1 MLTKTSGLILKVNKL
16 GDNDCLYTILTED
29 MKKVTALSR
38 GIRSLKHKDFAA
50 LQLFCYSELELSN
63 KGNLY
68 YISNANVKNNFYN
81 IRLSV
86 EKLSLA
92 TYVNE
97 ICANVSEFLEGDNEY
112 FRFVLNTLYFI
123 EHAEGE
129 TETNELKKLKAIFE
143 LRSASFAGFM
153 PSFLKCVNCGCE
165 KNLAFFDVMGGG
177 AVCADC
183 KSQNAIGVNEYLLK
197 TMQFLCCAPLKTV
210 FSTPIKNE
218 DALDVINTIS
228 ERYISEKLEY
238 YFKSLD
244 YYNNIMKK
252 TMWNM
257 HKKQGIF
264 HFMMWIFNKN
274 HKK

>member
-1 MLTKTSGLILKVNKL
+1 MSLNRNELNSSVSSLLLKQYIVYKINSVLLRHLNNLLIGSLFYPMLLNQTVN
-16 GDNDCLYTILTED
+16 
-29 MKKVTALSR
+29 SR
-38 GIRSLKHKDFAA
+38 SAD

-153 PSFLKCVNCGCE
+153 PSFLNCVNCGCE

-252 TMWNM
+252 TM
-257 HKKQGIF
+257 
-264 HFMMWIFNKN
+264 
-274 HKK
+274 

>member
-1 MLTKTSGLILKVNKL
+1 MLTKTNGLILKANKL

-38 GIRSLKHKDFAA
+38 GIRSLKHKDFSA

-68 YISNANVKNNFYN
+68 YISNANIKNNFYN

-129 TETNELKKLKAIFE
+129 AEICELKKLKAVFE

-153 PSFLKCVNCGCE
+153 PSFLNCVSCSAE

-177 AVCADC
+177 AVCSDC
-183 KSQNAIGVNEYLLK
+183 NTHSLIPVNEYLLK
-197 TMQFLCCAPLKTV
+197 TMQFLCCAPLKTA
-210 FSTPIKNE
+210 FTTPIKSE
-218 DALDVINTIS
+218 DALNVINSIT
-228 ERYISEKLEY
+228 EKYISEKLEY

-244 YYNNIMKK
+244 YFKK
-252 TMWNM
+252 ITEKAM
-257 HKKQGIF
+257 
-264 HFMMWIFNKN
+264 
-274 HKK
+274 